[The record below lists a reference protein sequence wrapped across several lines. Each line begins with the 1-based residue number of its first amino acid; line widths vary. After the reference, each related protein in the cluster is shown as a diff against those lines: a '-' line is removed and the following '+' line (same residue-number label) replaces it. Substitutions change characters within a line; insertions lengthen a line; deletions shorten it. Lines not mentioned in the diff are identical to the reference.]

1 VYDPAVV
8 LSAVAIVNSFSSLY
22 SAGIVTAVERLVPH
36 AVYGSVPRTYVIKGL
51 QSPPAGWLA
60 VIVADWNVHHRFG

>member
-1 VYDPAVV
+1 
-8 LSAVAIVNSFSSLY
+8 
-22 SAGIVTAVERLVPH
+22 VTAVERLVPH